1 MDNAQIDLKRVLGV
15 ENNNE
20 DIDAFLSKLSAKEK
34 AKLVNKLIGQSNLM
48 VVMGGSNVTTSE
60 VVIQIHTNSGLDV
73 SDLLKA
79 IANRIV
85 KPDEGKDEKNN

>member
-1 MDNAQIDLKRVLGV
+1 MDNAQIDLKKVLGV

-34 AKLVNKLIGQSNLM
+34 AELVNKLIGQSNLM
-48 VVMGGSNVTTSE
+48 VVLGGSNVTTSE
-60 VVIQIHTNSGLDV
+60 VVIQIHTNSGLDA